1 MSSAFYP
8 LGMKTYNNYVPQ
20 GGYKTWKGTGVFS
33 NPVGV
38 TASHIRP
45 LTNLDAGNIFPT
57 GFGLARPIKH
67 YRKGRVIPY
76 PESVIVVNPENPSE
90 TVETS
95 LVQYN
100 LNRIVK
106 SSKGQSLG
114 GGSGGMGLLNQMLD
128 TPGSYLVKQN
138 TPDEINGQIQLDT
151 TCKTCEGVGIVDSYY
166 PNNTYLTNNPEKNT
180 TNPPLCCNEEKK
192 ARRRVLPANTYLPK
206 NYYTTLQQY
215 RQNRC
220 QTYDQRVFNFQSN
233 QLANKEAILS
243 NNPLITEA
251 AINAAK
257 PGSPLALLNYYFA
270 NCYPNGEIFEATEI
284 NLIDRFIVILKNQ
297 GLISSEQVTKFYQS
311 NITTLVGLY
320 NYLST
325 LIPDS
330 TKEAALTL
338 LIDFIYNP
346 YYGVPIEGP
355 SNPRGCKLVVYKPN
369 NPQYAKQGAVSSST
383 RILKLNVDTITTNA
397 ASFNRNE
404 QGVKYTPNSLVNS
417 SNTNIPF
424 LLKNKA
430 SKCDNPPIFPFQNHK
445 ACYLD
450 KNYSAVNTPNI
461 LNQAT
466 SFTNYQSPFP
476 SNHFAQSPRN
486 ALM

>member
-8 LGMKTYNNYVPQ
+8 LGMKTYNNHVPQ

-45 LTNLDAGNIFPT
+45 LTNLDPGNNFPT
-57 GFGLARPIKH
+57 GFGLPRPIKH

-76 PESVIVVNPENPSE
+76 PDSIVIVNPNNPAE
-90 TVETS
+90 MVETS

-100 LNRIVK
+100 LNRLVK

-114 GGSGGMGLLNQMLD
+114 GGSGGFGLLNQMLD

-138 TPDEINGQIQLDT
+138 SPDQINGKQQLDK
-151 TCKTCEGVGIVDSYY
+151 TCRTCEGVGIVDTYY
-166 PNNTYLTNNPEKNT
+166 PNTTFLTNNPEKNT
-180 TNPPLCCNEEKK
+180 TNPPLCCNEERK

-220 QTYDQRVFNFQSN
+220 LTYDQRVFNFQSN
-233 QLANKEAILS
+233 QATTKEAVLS
-243 NNPLITEA
+243 NYPSVTDV

-270 NCYPNGEIFEATEI
+270 NCYPNGEIYEATEI
-284 NLIDRFIVILKNQ
+284 NLIVRFMIILKNHGLITADQLAEFYTLNIITFQ
-297 GLISSEQVTKFYQS
+297 GLYQYL
-311 NITTLVGLY
+311 TTL
-320 NYLST
+320 S
-325 LIPDS
+325 PDS
-330 TKEAALTL
+330 TKEASLSL
-338 LIDFIYNP
+338 LVRFIYNP
-346 YYGVPIEGP
+346 YYGVPMEGP

-369 NPQYAKQGAVSSST
+369 NPQFAQQGAVSSST
-383 RILKLNVDTITTNA
+383 RMLKLNVDTIETNA
-397 ASFNRNE
+397 ASFNKNAS
-404 QGVKYTPNSLVNS
+404 GVKYTPNALINS

-424 LLKNKA
+424 ILKNKA
-430 SKCDNPPIFPFQNHK
+430 SKCDQPPIFPFQNHK
-445 ACYLD
+445 ACYL
-450 KNYSAVNTPNI
+450 NSSYATPNTPNV
-461 LNQAT
+461 LNQPTA
-466 SFTNYQSPFP
+466 FTNQQSAFP
-476 SNHFAQSPRN
+476 TNHYGQSPRY